1 MTGSAGHEVAGPR
14 HPSEA
19 PVKVKT
25 LILGIGNL
33 LLSDEGFGVHF
44 VRHLEQ
50 HYRFPEDVEIF
61 DGGTLGLMATHKY
74 ESAERVYLVDTLA
87 ADGNPGECRRYGK
100 EQLLRGRL
108 PVKLSP
114 HQAGV
119 QEMMMVSELRG
130 CGPPEVILLGVIPAS
145 FESSIDLSPPLQERL
160 HLLAVELVEE
170 LRASGHSVEEMD

>member
-1 MTGSAGHEVAGPR
+1 M
-14 HPSEA
+14 
-19 PVKVKT
+19 KT

-44 VRHLEQ
+44 VRHLEG
-50 HYRFPEDVEIF
+50 HYLFPEDVEIF

-74 ESAERVYLVDTLA
+74 EAAERVYLVDTLA
-87 ADGNPGECRRYGK
+87 IDGEPGECRRYGK
-100 EQLLRGRL
+100 DQLLHGKL

-130 CGPPEVILLGVIPAS
+130 CGPPEVTLLGVIPAS
-145 FESSIDLSPPLQERL
+145 FESSIELTPPLQERL
-160 HLLAVELVEE
+160 HLLAGELVEE
-170 LRASGHSVEEMD
+170 LRSSGHAVEEIE

>member
-1 MTGSAGHEVAGPR
+1 M
-14 HPSEA
+14 
-19 PVKVKT
+19 KT

-44 VRHLEQ
+44 VRHLEGR
-50 HYRFPEDVEIF
+50 YRFPEDIELF

-74 ESAERVYLVDTLA
+74 EAAERVYLVDTLA
-87 ADGNPGECRRYGK
+87 ADGEPGECRRYGK
-100 EQLLRGRL
+100 DELLLGSL

-130 CGPPEVILLGVIPAS
+130 CGPPEVILLGVIPGS
-145 FESSIDLSPPLQERL
+145 FESSIELSPPLQERL
-160 HLLAVELVEE
+160 HLLAEELVQE
-170 LRASGHSVEEMD
+170 LRASGHPIEKTE